1 MSTDVSFLKD
11 EDDRILCWPGVGAGL
26 QKTSSVKHEDG
37 PEERALTVLP
47 AQPGWTVQEM
57 SFPSRTGDRA
67 REQMLFAGDSA
78 GVSAAVGNLTFDP
91 RSPV

>member
-1 MSTDVSFLKD
+1 MSTDVSFRKD
-11 EDDRILCWPGVGAGL
+11 DDDCILCWPGVDAGL
-26 QKTSSVKHEDG
+26 QKTASGKHDDG

-47 AQPGWTVQEM
+47 AQPGWSVQEM

-67 REQMLFAGDSA
+67 QEQMLFAGDSA
-78 GVSAAVGNLTFDP
+78 SVSAAVGNLTFDP